1 MDMVDTVGAGCG
13 MRYAYGMSTGSC
25 TSQMYA
31 RVVGCS
37 AYCPTVVATVARC
50 SRNRNCTGHALQYSS
65 TSTHLLDL
73 STTWTFETCCGGDVV
88 LKSDDDSYQMIP
100 NRTHGTFKS

>member
-37 AYCPTVVATVARC
+37 AYCPTVVATVARQPDAVVIVIAPVM
-50 SRNRNCTGHALQYSS
+50 HSS
-65 TSTHLLDL
+65 TPVQVHIYWIYRPLGHSRHAVAV
-73 STTWTFETCCGGDVV
+73 TWC
-88 LKSDDDSYQMIP
+88 
-100 NRTHGTFKS
+100 